1 MIQELKTYV
10 CDHTPKDDDI
20 LEAMKIVKNDGCV
33 VRILWNVKYS
43 GTKYSGTYDVL
54 VANDS
59 TLESVKAQLPK
70 IYPI

>member
-1 MIQELKTYV
+1 MIQELKTYM

-20 LEAMKIVKNDGCV
+20 LEAMKIVKNDNCV
-33 VRILWNVKYS
+33 VKILWNV
-43 GTKYSGTYDVL
+43 KYSGTYDVL